1 MYKNWQESLLEES
14 LHKERHEERR
24 RARREKRE
32 RKLMKLQ
39 RELQMRQKHEAI
51 TLRKSSTATGSS
63 TVGREGCDTTN
74 EASKN
79 DNGRRNSSLDN
90 GSHQDSPSRLSSIM
104 AATASENPPP
114 SHATGDRFNA
124 NSVRRPNLK
133 TWAGNVLRGA
143 APKRASLVINGTVGK
158 ESGVSTTEPSGCTPP
173 KILRKSF
180 SSPHLSNE
188 VRKSV
193 PATENDERGADVIAA
208 ISGPGQQKTS
218 SNETSGSVPID
229 IHSDSEEQYMRRS
242 ISVALSGELED
253 DAIIV

>member
-1 MYKNWQESLLEES
+1 MKVLERNALHYLGEEMYKNWQESLLEES

-124 NSVRRPNLK
+124 NSVRRPNLIP
-133 TWAGNVLRGA
+133 NV
-143 APKRASLVINGTVGK
+143 
-158 ESGVSTTEPSGCTPP
+158 
-173 KILRKSF
+173 F
-180 SSPHLSNE
+180 FQH
-188 VRKSV
+188 
-193 PATENDERGADVIAA
+193 
-208 ISGPGQQKTS
+208 
-218 SNETSGSVPID
+218 
-229 IHSDSEEQYMRRS
+229 RS
-242 ISVALSGELED
+242 CEAFEL
-253 DAIIV
+253 IT